1 MSPKKVERKK
11 LKNFKSLVSKNLNLN
26 KFKVNPAGMIENTK
40 SKIGNFYTNLKKE
53 RLKEKKRLENRRKL
67 EEKRELQR
75 EKNKLKKKD

>member
-11 LKNFKSLVSKNLNLN
+11 LKNFKSLVPKNLDLN

-67 EEKRELQR
+67 EETRER
-75 EKNKLKKKD
+75 ERENIQSQK